1 MAEQDTGAHHKFKD
15 PNAIEREGVE
25 VKDPAQHEAGV
36 SPEGGSELC
45 QTQLLR
51 IFILDSK

>member
-25 VKDPAQHEAGV
+25 VKDPAKHEAGEV
-36 SPEGGSELC
+36 KVGKKWEFPVA
-45 QTQLLR
+45 QTKV
-51 IFILDSK
+51 IKG